1 MHVAVL
7 EPREVLRV
15 GLGVMVERIVRV
27 ERVDSYRDVDE
38 LVDRTTRDD
47 SASPDIVIVSDAVT
61 EVLRKHC
68 PDTRVLEIIDS
79 LEPTHLAIAATTE
92 ADGYLVLPEI
102 TESMLDGTLQALMR
116 GELPIARPVAS
127 YLRDR
132 AQIGRH
138 RSRSGPAPDP
148 DPFQPAGTRCHR
160 PAARRAEQH
169 PDRPA
174 AGHLGT
180 QRQAA
185 RLGGA
190 AQGELTEPR
199 ALHRV
204 DAARELNVLRHG
216 NLPGRRGRRR

>member
-132 AQIGRH
+132 ARSADIEAEVARPRIQIHFSPRERDVIDLLLDGRSNTQIAQQLGISVH
-138 RSRSGPAPDP
+138 SAKRHVSAVLHKVNSPSR
-148 DPFQPAGTRCHR
+148 
-160 PAARRAEQH
+160 
-169 PDRPA
+169 
-174 AGHLGT
+174 GHFIAWML
-180 QRQAA
+180 
-185 RLGGA
+185 
-190 AQGELTEPR
+190 
-199 ALHRV
+199 
-204 DAARELNVLRHG
+204 RES
-216 NLPGRRGRRR
+216 